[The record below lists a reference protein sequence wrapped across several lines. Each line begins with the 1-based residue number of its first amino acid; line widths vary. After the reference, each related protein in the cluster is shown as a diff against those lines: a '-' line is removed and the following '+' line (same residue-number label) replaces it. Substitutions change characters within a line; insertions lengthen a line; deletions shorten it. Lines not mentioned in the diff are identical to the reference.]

1 MVHLD
6 VDNLRHLSTIVL
18 LFLVAVAVVI
28 RVAVDDVKDFEVV
41 ALILVLDEVV
51 ADVAV
56 VVVLFVV
63 VDMYAVA
70 LIEPCHGI
78 DGIKHHLDVATDV
91 VVAVVD
97 AVSMN
102 EPFVV
107 DVVVV

>member
-1 MVHLD
+1 MKKGTFLVHLD

-18 LFLVAVAVVI
+18 LFLVAVVI

-51 ADVAV
+51 
-56 VVVLFVV
+56 VVVLLVV

>member
-107 DVVVV
+107 DVVV

>member
-51 ADVAV
+51 AV
-56 VVVLFVV
+56 VVVLLVV

-107 DVVVV
+107 DVAVST

>member
-51 ADVAV
+51 AV
-56 VVVLFVV
+56 VVVLLVV

>member
-51 ADVAV
+51 AV
-56 VVVLFVV
+56 VVVLLVV

-107 DVVVV
+107 DVVV

>member
-18 LFLVAVAVVI
+18 LFLVAVVI

-51 ADVAV
+51 AV
-56 VVVLFVV
+56 VVVLLVV

>member
-18 LFLVAVAVVI
+18 LFLVAVVI

-51 ADVAV
+51 AV
-56 VVVLFVV
+56 VVVLLVV

-107 DVVVV
+107 DVAVVV